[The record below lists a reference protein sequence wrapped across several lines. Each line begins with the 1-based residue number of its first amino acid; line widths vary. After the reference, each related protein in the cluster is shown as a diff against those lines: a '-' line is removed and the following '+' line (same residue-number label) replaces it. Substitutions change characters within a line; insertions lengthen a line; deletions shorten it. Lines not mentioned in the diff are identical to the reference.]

1 MTRMFITVLLVVS
14 TIGWSKVYAAD
25 DLNVQVENMVEQLT
39 SLLSG
44 EVVKG
49 TETEA
54 YIALGQK
61 DGIMPGTIF
70 EVIRRGAPL
79 KVGEEIIGYEE
90 TPVGKVEVSKVR
102 EKMSICRIV
111 EARETPKP
119 GDRVHQ
125 MRKRVTRVLV
135 GQFIYNQEFN
145 ALTKSLQEK
154 LVTSLTNRGM
164 QVVERDQLER
174 VLKEQKLGYSGLVNS
189 ATAKKIGELFGAEG
203 MILGA
208 VSDFGNNIVMNGR
221 LVDVETGNAISAAE
235 IELAKTPM
243 IAGMLTVGVEGAAP
257 AASGPAGKKKTKSK
271 KKAGGF
277 LAKQMADGFEFG
289 LQKCVNQG
297 GTVTCYFKVA
307 STENDKRL
315 YIKTQKNRL
324 FDTNGNVYQSHK
336 ATVANNSRSSSYD
349 GADSVLVKGIPVNA
363 SITFPGVDADADMA
377 AVVEIF
383 GENIHLQFRDIPLTQ
398 K

>member
-1 MTRMFITVLLVVS
+1 MFITALLALA
-14 TIGWSKVYAAD
+14 TIGWSTVYAAD

-49 TETEA
+49 TEKEV
-54 YIALGQK
+54 YIALGQQ
-61 DGIMPGTIF
+61 DGIMPGAVF

-90 TPVGKVEVSKVR
+90 TPLGKVEVTKVR
-102 EKMSICRIV
+102 EKMSICRLV
-111 EARETPKP
+111 ESQEIPKP

-125 MRKRVTRVLV
+125 MRKQINRVLV

-208 VSDFGNNIVMNGR
+208 VSDFGNNIVLNGR

-243 IAGMLTVGVEGAAP
+243 VAGMLTVGVEGSAP
-257 AASGPAGKKKTKSK
+257 AASSPSGKKKTKSK
-271 KKAGGF
+271 KKNGNF
-277 LAKQMADGFEFG
+277 LAKLMANDFEFG
-289 LQKCVNQG
+289 LQKCVNKG
-297 GTVTCYFKVA
+297 GTVTCYFKVT
-307 STENDKRL
+307 STEGDKRIRL
-315 YIKTQKNRL
+315 YSDNSRL
-324 FDTNGNVYQSHK
+324 FDTKGNIYGSHK
-336 ATVANNSRSSSYD
+336 VSISNYYKTSPNSLKVFLIR
-349 GADSVLVKGIPVNA
+349 GVPVNA
-363 SITFPGVDADADMA
+363 SISFPHVSADADVA
-377 AVVEIF
+377 AVVELD
-383 GENIHLQFRDIPLTQ
+383 GEGIHLQFRDVPIT
-398 K
+398 KK